1 MSEPAQPVKKPLS
14 PIHKRAIENMRV
26 AILKKVEK
34 GEVTED
40 DAKLTLDALDGIED
54 ADMFA
59 QFLQV
64 KGDFNL

>member
-1 MSEPAQPVKKPLS
+1 
-14 PIHKRAIENMRV
+14 MRV